1 MLRYTDKITVC
12 IRAES
17 VLPGHPSRRPWSL
30 WVLEI
35 KMRFV
40 EGLRARQ
47 RAAIVI
53 QQAWFEHVHGPLP
66 GLIEADGHVWPL
78 QAINPWMILAVF
90 GNVEHFVTFDDMEE
104 VD

>member
-1 MLRYTDKITVC
+1 MSDCFVPFRLCSID
-12 IRAES
+12 
-17 VLPGHPSRRPWSL
+17 LPRDILWWL

-47 RAAIVI
+47 HAAIVI

-66 GLIEADGHVWPL
+66 GLIEADGHVCPV

-90 GNVEHFVTFDDMEE
+90 GNVEHFDDMEE

>member
-1 MLRYTDKITVC
+1 MSDCFVPFRLCSID
-12 IRAES
+12 
-17 VLPGHPSRRPWSL
+17 LPRDILWWL

-47 RAAIVI
+47 HAAIVI

-66 GLIEADGHVWPL
+66 GLIEADGHVWPSRVWPA
-78 QAINPWMILAVF
+78 AINPMILAVF
-90 GNVEHFVTFDDMEE
+90 GNVPHFDDMEE

>member
-1 MLRYTDKITVC
+1 MSDCFVPFRLCSID
-12 IRAES
+12 
-17 VLPGHPSRRPWSL
+17 LPRDILWWL

-47 RAAIVI
+47 HAAIVI

-66 GLIEADGHVWPL
+66 GLIEADGHVWPSRVWPA
-78 QAINPWMILAVF
+78 AINPMILGVF
-90 GNVEHFVTFDDMEE
+90 GNVEHFDDMEE